1 VSTGA
6 LSIRFVGS
14 QAEIPSGLWDACFP
28 PPLEGRWWYETLEAS
43 GLEDQFTFAYAVIE
57 ADGTPAGIAPVFLMR
72 VPLGLAVPDWLRPF
86 LEGPARVLPFLADPM
101 TLFVGSPCAD
111 EGTVGLLPGIDRRD
125 ALLALQDALEAEAAR
140 RDAAMVIWKDFSEAD
155 EGDLDWLAS
164 QRRLFR
170 LVGFPGTMVR
180 IPGGR
185 KENYLKALTSARR
198 TSLKRKLRR
207 SAERVSID
215 VEVIQN
221 PDETT
226 LGELFALFWQ
236 TYEKAGTKFERLNRR
251 FFEVIAG
258 KPVSHFVVLR
268 ERGSRDIL
276 AFRLCFVLGQR
287 IINKFIGIDYRRPR
301 DWMLY
306 FRLWEAA
313 LDWSCA
319 QGATEIQSG
328 QTGYA
333 AKIETGH
340 ALVPLTNYCR
350 HRSGLMHWLFG
361 LIATRITWKTLDDD
375 LARYLAAH
383 PEAKPAGHRAHAN
396 ASPKN

>member
-1 VSTGA
+1 MSTGA

-14 QAEIPSGLWDACFP
+14 QAEVPAALWDACFP

-57 ADGTPAGIAPVFLMR
+57 QDGTPAGIAPVFLMR

-111 EGTVGLLPGIDRRD
+111 EGTVGLLPGIDRRA
-125 ALLALQDALEAEAAR
+125 ALLTLQDALEGEAQR
-140 RDAAMVIWKDFSEAD
+140 RDAAMIIWKDFPQED
-155 EGDLDWLAS
+155 EDDLDWLAER
-164 QRRLFR
+164 RRLFR
-170 LVGFPGTMVR
+170 LVGFPGTMVT
-180 IPGGR
+180 IPNGR
-185 KENYLKALTSARR
+185 KEDYLKALTSARR

-207 SAERVSID
+207 SAERVTID
-215 VEVIQN
+215 VEVIRN
-221 PDETT
+221 PDEKT

-251 FFEVIAG
+251 FFEVIAA

-268 ERGSRDIL
+268 ERASREIL
-276 AFRLCFVLGQR
+276 AFRLCFVLGER

-319 QGATEIQSG
+319 QGASEIQSG

-350 HRSGLMHWLFG
+350 HRSGVMHWLFG
-361 LIATRITWKTLDDD
+361 LIATRVSWKTLDDD

-383 PEAKPAGHRAHAN
+383 PEANAAAAGAR
-396 ASPKN
+396 PGVTRKD

>member
-14 QAEIPSGLWDACFP
+14 QAEVPAALWDACFP

-57 ADGTPAGIAPVFLMR
+57 QDGTPAGIAPVFLMR

-111 EGTVGLLPGIDRRD
+111 EGTVGLLPGIDRRA
-125 ALLALQDALEAEAAR
+125 ALLALQDALETEAKR
-140 RDAAMVIWKDFSEAD
+140 RDAAMIIWKDFPQED
-155 EGDLDWLAS
+155 EDDLDWLAER
-164 QRRLFR
+164 RRLFR
-170 LVGFPGTMVR
+170 LVGFPGTMVT
-180 IPGGR
+180 IPNGR
-185 KENYLKALTSARR
+185 KEDYLKALTSARR

-207 SAERVSID
+207 SAERVTID
-215 VEVIQN
+215 VEVIRN
-221 PDETT
+221 PDEKT

-268 ERGSRDIL
+268 ERASREIL
-276 AFRLCFVLGQR
+276 AFRLCFVLGER

-319 QGATEIQSG
+319 QGASEIQSG

-350 HRSGLMHWLFG
+350 HRSGVMHWLFA

-383 PEAKPAGHRAHAN
+383 PEAKAASAGARSGATL
-396 ASPKN
+396 KD